1 MADDL
6 AVVPCA
12 ERSGSEH
19 DSLSDC
25 HRDEHEALVE
35 DHEGDAGPEDAAE
48 PVRSTVDESDKE
60 LLEKL
65 REKPFMLIAL
75 GGQFDMLNRC
85 EKCGRP
91 VGITVRHPS
100 GEEISYCITSEEID
114 PNTQLQ
120 GYGMVLCEFPVE
132 E

>member
-19 DSLSDC
+19 DSLSDHHC
-25 HRDEHEALVE
+25 DEHEALVE

-60 LLEKL
+60 LLEK
-65 REKPFMLIAL
+65 PFMLIAL

-91 VGITVRHPS
+91 AGITVRLSS
-100 GEEISYCITSEEID
+100 GEEISYCIASEEID